1 LRGLLD
7 DARFGDRAAV
17 MLGRL
22 RDPAA
27 AARLAALCRLPPA
40 EGDRAQAAL
49 RREAAHYLGFVGDAA
64 AVDALFAAAADPRV
78 RGSAYVSVGRIAARL
93 GDVGA
98 AARLR
103 AQLAVE
109 DRADARA
116 DLVAAIALADGRPA
130 SGDGP
135 VQ

>member
-1 LRGLLD
+1 
-7 DARFGDRAAV
+7 
-17 MLGRL
+17 
-22 RDPAA
+22 
-27 AARLAALCRLPPA
+27 
-40 EGDRAQAAL
+40 
-49 RREAAHYLGFVGDAA
+49 
-64 AVDALFAAAADPRV
+64 V